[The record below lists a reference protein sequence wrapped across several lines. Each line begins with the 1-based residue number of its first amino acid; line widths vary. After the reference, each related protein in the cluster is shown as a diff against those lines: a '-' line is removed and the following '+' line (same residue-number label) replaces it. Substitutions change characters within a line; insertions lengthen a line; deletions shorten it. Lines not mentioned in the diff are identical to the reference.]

1 MKEKLRILL
10 DYLYI
15 LIGTALS
22 GFAVAVFYNPAALAP
37 GGISGVA
44 TIINHTTGFS
54 LGLGMLLINI
64 PIYISGVIVFGKKYG
79 LKTLI
84 GTLSLP
90 LFTLLF
96 NQIFGY
102 DGILDYSKDI
112 SFLLSAIFGG
122 LLTGLGIGI
131 VMKSGSNTGGTDIIG
146 QIVSKFTHIGIGTS
160 LLIINV
166 IIIASSAFVFG
177 LESALY
183 SVIACYLDSYIV
195 DRVTVFSG
203 TGYAKTVYI
212 ISDKL
217 DEIGKYILEVLSR
230 SGTVIDASGLFTKVP
245 KPMIMTVIP
254 NRDLTRLVRFI
265 NKLDPDAF
273 VIVQS
278 DFHVL
283 GKGYKKLSAIA
294 DNQDVT
300 QAQDQ
305 DKQVKKHKGKKTKK

>member
-1 MKEKLRILL
+1 MNKKGRIVLDYFYILL
-10 DYLYI
+10 GSAI
-15 LIGTALS
+15 S
-22 GFAVAVFYNPAALAP
+22 GFSVAVFFNPASLAP

-54 LGLGMLLINI
+54 LGLTMLLINI
-64 PIYISGVIVFGKKYG
+64 PIYIAGILIFGKTYG
-79 LKTLI
+79 IKTLA
-84 GTLSLP
+84 GTIALP

-96 NQIFGY
+96 NSIFGY
-102 DGILDYSKDI
+102 GGILDYSKEI
-112 SFLLSAIFGG
+112 SSWLSCLFGG
-122 LLTGLGIGI
+122 ILSGLGIGL

-146 QIVSKFTHIGIGTS
+146 QIVSKYTHIGIGTA
-160 LLIINV
+160 LLIINGAIV
-166 IIIASSAFVFG
+166 LCSAFIFG
-177 LESALY
+177 IESALY
-183 SVIACYLDSYIV
+183 AIVAAYIESFLI
-195 DRVTVFSG
+195 DKVTVFSG

-217 DEIGKYILEVLSR
+217 DQIGDYIIDVLSR
-230 SGTVIDASGLFTKVP
+230 SGTIIKSDGLFSKVP

-265 NKLDPDAF
+265 NDIDPDAF

-283 GKGYKKLSAIA
+283 GNGYKKLSTIA

-300 QAQDQ
+300 Q
-305 DKQVKKHKGKKTKK
+305 TKDSK